1 MTQTHC
7 LSQTWHCWQM
17 REMIGSWVSWHS
29 TCSMPDHDDN
39 TQCVLSAYIGPHPSL
54 EARNLEMGIASPISL
69 KFLLISHFRI
79 QEELSMHKWVSR
91 SLKNMYLHSWIQVCA
106 QNRQMLHFIGIPQ
119 FQSSFFFLSWKD
131 SYFKIVTSNSI
142 WTRHKAWRL
151 ILEVKIVVCSILAW
165 RTCEIR
171 WCSCFKE
178 RKRNNYCCWQT
189 YDCLKL
195 GL

>member
-1 MTQTHC
+1 MHC

-29 TCSMPDHDDN
+29 TCSMPDHNDN

-79 QEELSMHKWVSR
+79 QEELSMHKWISH
-91 SLKNMYLHSWIQVCA
+91 SLKNMYLHSRIQVCV
-106 QNRQMLHFIGIPQ
+106 QNRHFIGIPQ
-119 FQSSFFFLSWKD
+119 FQSSFFLSWKD

-142 WTRHKAWRL
+142 WTRYKAWRL
-151 ILEVKIVVCSILAW
+151 ILEVKIVACSILAW
-165 RTCEIR
+165 RNCEIR
-171 WCSCFKE
+171 WCRCLRRE
-178 RKRNNYCCWQT
+178 REIFIAAGRH
-189 YDCLKL
+189 DCLKP